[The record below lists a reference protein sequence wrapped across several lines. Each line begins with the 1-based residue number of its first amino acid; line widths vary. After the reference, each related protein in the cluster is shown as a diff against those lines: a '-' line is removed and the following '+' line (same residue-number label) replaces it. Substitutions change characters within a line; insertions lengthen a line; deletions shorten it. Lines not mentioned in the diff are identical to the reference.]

1 MPHNLAKV
9 SQLAS
14 PTSAECPLMFE
25 ILKKKNIAGILGH
38 QKQAYTQENIT
49 RTSHGVLSPTPAVLL
64 VSVWVLCNFSV
75 APSAAPWEKSEP

>member
-25 ILKKKNIAGILGH
+25 ILKRKNIAGVLGH

-64 VSVWVLCNFSV
+64 VSV
-75 APSAAPWEKSEP
+75 